1 MFESWRLRVSEREV
15 HLSIKIF
22 MCLNVLLR
30 LGTNNWKFV
39 NGLRLRQDI
48 VIHASRTKIRYI
60 KYKFSVR
67 HYYSYLHSIFQTCR
81 YQGCEKW
88 MLERAFN
95 GIETVN
101 SLLEWLSLVRWIYFK
116 ILIHYVT
123 HCNHYYLSVV
133 TKLFYAKQW
142 FWWGS
147 RKVSIR
153 ASNKHS
159 YLFWFSPLGCIAE
172 LMKGRIERVL
182 DWGRLSQRS
191 IFV

>member
-1 MFESWRLRVSEREV
+1 V
-15 HLSIKIF
+15 KG
-22 MCLNVLLR
+22 LL
-30 LGTNNWKFV
+30 
-39 NGLRLRQDI
+39 LRQDN
-48 VIHASRTKIRYI
+48 VIHASRTKVRCIEYN
-60 KYKFSVR
+60 FSVR
-67 HYYSYLHSIFQTCR
+67 HYYSYLLSIFRTCM

-101 SLLEWLSLVRWIYFK
+101 SLLECLFLVRWLYFK
-116 ILIHYVT
+116 ILIHYLT
-123 HCNHYYLSVV
+123 HCNHYYLSVG
-133 TKLFYAKQW
+133 TKLFCAKQW

-147 RKVSIR
+147 GKVSIR
-153 ASNKHS
+153 TSNKYS

-182 DWGRLSQRS
+182 YWGRLSHRS